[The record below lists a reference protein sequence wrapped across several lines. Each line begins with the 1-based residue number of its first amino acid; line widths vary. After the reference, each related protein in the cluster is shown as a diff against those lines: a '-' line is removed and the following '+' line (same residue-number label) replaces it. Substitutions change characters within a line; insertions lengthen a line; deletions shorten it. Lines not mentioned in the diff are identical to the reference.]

1 MKSLSALILIF
12 SVALAFFILV
22 PAFLNQPFP
31 PNPFL
36 KNADVL
42 DLFTPLVLIPIYY
55 LLLYHGSSEK
65 PNLNQTIL
73 FLVFASLWVLGQG
86 MHLSANSIGHWL
98 VDETG
103 SQAYKVTYFHDEVL
117 SHYLWHLG
125 VITLSAQLVYSSWKN
140 PFETSTARLIIE
152 ILAAILYGLT
162 IFIIGIEGGTVPIMF
177 PFSILAAV
185 AGFMLGWR
193 KYQKMPLLTFFTIG
207 YTLAALIFVG
217 WRLYWGGYPQF
228 SYLGWI

>member
-1 MKSLSALILIF
+1 VKRLSVLTLVFA
-12 SVALAFFILV
+12 VALAFFILV

-36 KNADVL
+36 KIADVL

-55 LLLYHGSSEK
+55 LLLYYVSSEK
-65 PNLNQTIL
+65 PNLNHTIL
-73 FLVFASLWVLGQG
+73 FLVFAALWVLGQG

-98 VDETG
+98 PADN
-103 SQAYKVTYFHDEVL
+103 SNQAYQVTYFYDEVL

-125 VITLSAQLVYSSWKN
+125 VIALSAQLLYTSWKH
-140 PFETSTARLIIE
+140 PFDTSNARLIIE
-152 ILAAILYGLT
+152 FLAAIIYGLT
-162 IFIIGIEGGTVPIMF
+162 IFIIGIEGGTVPIML
-177 PFSILAAV
+177 PFSILAAA
-185 AGFMLGWR
+185 AGIILGWR

-207 YTLAALIFVG
+207 YTLATLIFIG

>member
-12 SVALAFFILV
+12 SIALAFFILV

-36 KNADVL
+36 KIADVL

-55 LLLYHGSSEK
+55 LLLYHGSSKK
-65 PNLNQTIL
+65 PNLNHTII
-73 FLVFASLWVLGQG
+73 FLVFAALWVLGQG

-98 VDETG
+98 PAVNG
-103 SQAYKVTYFHDEVL
+103 NQAYEVTYFYDEVL

-125 VITLSAQLVYSSWKN
+125 VITLSAQLVYTSWKH
-140 PFETSTARLIIE
+140 PFEPSTARLMIE
-152 ILAAILYGLT
+152 FLAAILYGLT
-162 IFIIGIEGGTVPIMF
+162 IFIIGIEGGTVLIMF
-177 PFSILAAV
+177 PFSILATV
-185 AGFMLGWR
+185 AGIILGWR

-207 YTLAALIFVG
+207 YTLALLIFVG